1 MGEWGSWEVGVE
13 GGRFSGNPVSGAD
26 SECNREVTGKEAAS
40 GGTGTLLA
48 KLSVVQDGRQ
58 ADICPV
64 AWDIVWGFILLD
76 FGCKKDIFYIEIIG
90 FMVY

>member
-1 MGEWGSWEVGVE
+1 ME

-40 GGTGTLLA
+40 GGTGQIRPGTLLA

-58 ADICPV
+58 ADVCPV
-64 AWDIVWGFILLD
+64 AWQMCG
-76 FGCKKDIFYIEIIG
+76 
-90 FMVY
+90 

>member
-40 GGTGTLLA
+40 GGTGQIRPESDDFAAQAVLTSRAGGTAGVHLLP
-48 KLSVVQDGRQ
+48 LPS
-58 ADICPV
+58 PNS
-64 AWDIVWGFILLD
+64 L
-76 FGCKKDIFYIEIIG
+76 
-90 FMVY
+90 